1 MQNIN
6 DILKMLDTINADKA
20 VEIYVPSLKRVVK
33 FKSINTGQ
41 QKNLIKAA
49 IDNPIF
55 QTRLVYATYEII
67 SENCLEKDV
76 AKTLTYIDGISILMQ
91 LRLHSYGAN
100 YLATIQEEV
109 YTMNISSILDNSKAV
124 EFPGLETFTD
134 SVYTI
139 NVNIPTIFEHYEN
152 EKQMRGKK
160 VTNEAETVNAVEVVG
175 DAFIAEISKYIKE
188 ITVNTGDSQVV
199 LNYKNLNY
207 EQRYQVLDKLPVI
220 LVKSVMGYIEKV
232 VNLQRQLLTF
242 NGTNVQGEVK
252 LAIVSMDSS
261 LFNLNDS

>member
-1 MQNIN
+1 
-6 DILKMLDTINADKA
+6 
-20 VEIYVPSLKRVVK
+20 
-33 FKSINTGQ
+33 
-41 QKNLIKAA
+41 
-49 IDNPIF
+49 
-55 QTRLVYATYEII
+55 
-67 SENCLEKDV
+67 
-76 AKTLTYIDGISILMQ
+76 
-91 LRLHSYGAN
+91 
-100 YLATIQEEV
+100 
-109 YTMNISSILDNSKAV
+109 
-124 EFPGLETFTD
+124 
-134 SVYTI
+134 
-139 NVNIPTIFEHYEN
+139 
-152 EKQMRGKK
+152 MRGKK